1 MCTNFDL
8 FFAGPDM
15 TLIHLLAAAIFCLVL
30 VPLTL
35 LGQVP
40 CIWLEA
46 MLLLL
51 VPGFSAL
58 VLDVSCQMER

>member
-1 MCTNFDL
+1 
-8 FFAGPDM
+8 M
-15 TLIHLLAAAIFCLVL
+15 TLIHLLAVAIFCLVL

-35 LGQVP
+35 LGQVL

-58 VLDVSCQMER
+58 VSDVSCQMER